1 MYSCGTRLVSSLWWE
16 VVTCLNLHWLD
27 MSGALSSVSATHPDI
42 SGRLAEQCV
51 LQTVGCLLGWL
62 FISTSYVCRC
72 IHARTL
78 GPFIPHMSHSQVAH
92 LPVGEEKHRRNHTNS
107 NSTQECECNT
117 PPTWSHT
124 KHNVVCC
131 CKVCGVVLKSKA
143 DTWCLNHSEH
153 FS

>member
-1 MYSCGTRLVSSLWWE
+1 MWHTLSVITLVRSCNLPQSTLTRHVWSSVFCVSDTPWYQWSPSGTM
-16 VVTCLNLHWLD
+16 CAAN
-27 MSGALSSVSATHPDI
+27 SGLSSW
-42 SGRLAEQCV
+42 LAF
-51 LQTVGCLLGWL
+51 L
-62 FISTSYVCRC
+62 CRC

-124 KHNVVCC
+124 KQNVVCC